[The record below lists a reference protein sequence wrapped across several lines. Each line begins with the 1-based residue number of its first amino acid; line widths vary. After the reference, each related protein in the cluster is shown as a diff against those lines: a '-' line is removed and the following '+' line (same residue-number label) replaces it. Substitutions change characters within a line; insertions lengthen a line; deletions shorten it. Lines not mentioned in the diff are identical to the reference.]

1 VKVARGLILFRMDR
15 YSEARELFES
25 AWDAAYKHYG
35 TGHRWRSAMCTA
47 MAEITLA
54 EQDFTAAPI
63 WLSRAAGNID
73 PPDSGEISS
82 ITGEDVK

>member
-1 VKVARGLILFRMDR
+1 
-15 YSEARELFES
+15 
-25 AWDAAYKHYG
+25 
-35 TGHRWRSAMCTA
+35 MCEA

-54 EQDFTAAPI
+54 EQDYTAAPL

-73 PPDSGEISS
+73 PPDSGEMSS